1 MAVRIPIVTVFDPK
15 GLKQAQF
22 AMNKVQGNVRNLG
35 RNLAIAGAAIAGA
48 FALIGKSV
56 QDAAQAQAVFAQTEA
71 VLKST
76 GTTANG
82 TAQQISALS
91 ESLMKLSGFDDEAIQ
106 SGNNLILTFKNIQ
119 NQAGA
124 GNDIFNRTS
133 LAMVDLARVMR
144 TGPEAQ
150 AIRLGK
156 ALNDPVRGVTALGKA
171 GVQFTD
177 GQRATIKSL
186 VETGDLLGAQKIILS
201 ELESQIGGSAEA
213 YGKTFAGQL
222 DIVRGEIGN
231 LSEEI
236 GVIVMPALKELV
248 TAFRELAPEIG
259 TKLKTALANV
269 DIAGFAK
276 SLADALTFIV
286 QNAEAIM
293 RIVSALFILN
303 TAYNTSKVIVG
314 LYSAATFLLG
324 NVFTVTAGKIG
335 LATGALKLFKIALVT
350 TGIGALIVALGLIVQ
365 GATEVDSSY
374 RKTTP
379 VVTSFGTA
387 VLNSGKDA
395 EWAAARYGTAKTAID
410 QLNVAAGSFKGIS
423 AGASA
428 ADLAKTFGPLP
439 KTGKIVDPLAAFTA
453 TSAKGSAAAKD
464 PTGLKAWIANA
475 KEEAKVTKKETR
487 LINLGLGKDV
497 AANLASGGLS
507 VVNDALKRVTKNGT
521 TAITNLTKRYQ
532 GSAAGQAAAAAAAS
546 ESAAAAASAAAEAI
560 AAAAAAAAEAAR
572 REAEILAEKQ
582 RVYEAFANSVI
593 STFAGI
599 RDSILSAFSLPQL
612 GGSTDSIIRN
622 MDKLLTRVKAF
633 SSNITKLSS
642 MGLDP
647 KLLQQVINA
656 GPIAGAKLAANL
668 VSGGIGGLNAINAG
682 YAELGNVA
690 GEIGMTGTQSL
701 FNTAAQQA
709 VYNVTVNG
717 GLDSG
722 ATIGKAVV
730 DAIRAYE
737 RTSGPVFQGA

>member
-82 TAQQISALS
+82 TAKQISALS

-133 LAMVDLARVMR
+133 LAMVDLARVMK

-171 GVQFTD
+171 GVQFTEE
-177 GQRATIKSL
+177 QRATIKSL

-259 TKLKTALANV
+259 TKLKAALANV

-293 RIVSALFILN
+293 KIVGALFILN
-303 TAYNTSKVIVG
+303 TAYNTSKVIAG

-335 LATGALKLFKIALVT
+335 LATGALKLFKIALIT
-350 TGIGALIVALGLIVQ
+350 TGIGALIVALGFIIQ
-365 GATEVDSSY
+365 GATELDSSY

-395 EWAAARYGTAKTAID
+395 EWAAGKYGTAKTAID

-439 KTGKIVDPLAAFTA
+439 KDKKPDPFADLLPDLTKTTG
-453 TSAKGSAAAKD
+453 GAKD
-464 PTGLKAWIANA
+464 PTGLKAWTANA

-487 LINLGLGKDV
+487 LISLGLGKDV
-497 AANLASGGLS
+497 AANLASGGLE
-507 VVNDALKRVTKNGT
+507 VVNDALKRVTKKGA
-521 TAITNLTKRYQ
+521 TAITNLTKRYE
-532 GSAAGQAAAAAAAS
+532 GSAAGQAAAASA
-546 ESAAAAASAAAEAI
+546 AAAAASAAAEAV
-560 AAAAAAAAEAAR
+560 AAAAAATAEAAKK
-572 REAEILAEKQ
+572 EAEILAEKQ
-582 RVYEAFANSVI
+582 RVYEAFASSVT

-599 RDSILSAFSLPQL
+599 RDSILNAFSLPSL

-668 VSGGIGGLNAINAG
+668 VSGGIGGLSAINAG

-690 GEIGMTGTQSL
+690 SEIGMTGTQSL
-701 FNTAAQQA
+701 FNNAAQQQI
-709 VYNVTVNG
+709 YNVTVNG

-722 ATIGKAVV
+722 PTIGKAVV

>member
-35 RNLAIAGAAIAGA
+35 RNLAIAGAAIAGS

-82 TAQQISALS
+82 TAKEISALS

-133 LAMVDLARVMR
+133 LAMVDLARVMK

-156 ALNDPVRGVTALGKA
+156 ALNDPIRGVSALAKA
-171 GVQFTD
+171 GVQFSD
-177 GQRATIKSL
+177 DQKATIKSL
-186 VETGDLLGAQKIILS
+186 VETGDLLGAQKIVLA
-201 ELESQIGGSAEA
+201 ELESQIGGSAAA

-236 GVIVMPALKELV
+236 GTIAMPALSELV
-248 TAFRELAPEIG
+248 AAFRELAPEIG
-259 TKLKTALANV
+259 TKLKTALAGV
-269 DIAGFAK
+269 DIKAFAK
-276 SLADALTFIV
+276 SIADLLTFIV
-286 QNAEAIM
+286 QNADAIM
-293 RIVSALFILN
+293 KLVSALFILN
-303 TAYNTSKVIVG
+303 TVYNTGRVIVG
-314 LYSAATFLLG
+314 LYGAATSLLG
-324 NVFTVTAGKIG
+324 SIFTVTAGKIG

-350 TGIGALIVALGLIVQ
+350 TGIGALIVALGFIIQ
-365 GATEVDSSY
+365 GATELDSTY

-395 EWAAARYGTAKTAID
+395 EWAAGRYGIAEKAAADFKNVVSSIDLTKIPRTAASSRPLRGGQAEGVFAGQDFMAEDDKNKEGTVAKTVNGMKAIRKNL
-410 QLNVAAGSFKGIS
+410 QVEVKKQAAIGKLATKGIS
-423 AGASA
+423 GGLAGQI
-428 ADLAKTFGPLP
+428 LGGPQPLKTAN
-439 KTGKIVDPLAAFTA
+439 KIINGT
-453 TSAKGSAAAKD
+453 KKAAKK
-464 PTGLKAWIANA
+464 LQ
-475 KEEAKVTKKETR
+475 
-487 LINLGLGKDV
+487 NLFNK
-497 AANLASGGLS
+497 
-507 VVNDALKRVTKNGT
+507 T
-521 TAITNLTKRYQ
+521 
-532 GSAAGQAAAAAAAS
+532 AAGKS
-546 ESAAAAASAAAEAI
+546 ELESISEAI
-560 AAAAAAAAEAAR
+560 APDTTAMNDSER
-572 REAEILAEKQ
+572 IYKS
-582 RVYEAFANSVI
+582 FADSVA
-593 STFAGI
+593 STFSSI
-599 RDSILSAFSLPQL
+599 KDSIMGAFSLPEL

-622 MDKLLTRVKAF
+622 MDKLLARVKDF

-656 GPIAGAKLAANL
+656 GPLAGAKLAANL
-668 VSGGIGGLNAINAG
+668 VAGGAGALGTINAG
-682 YAELGNVA
+682 YSELGTIA
-690 GEIGMTGTQSL
+690 SEIGMTGTQSL
-701 FNTAAQQA
+701 FGTQGQQT
-709 VYNVTVNG
+709 VYNINVSG
-717 GLDSG
+717 GLDTG

-730 DAIRAYE
+730 DAVKAYE
-737 RTSGPVFQGA
+737 RTSGPVWQGA

>member
-71 VLKST
+71 VLRST

-259 TKLKTALANV
+259 TKLKAALANV

-276 SLADALTFIV
+276 ALADALTFIV

-293 RIVSALFILN
+293 KIVGALFILN
-303 TAYNTSKVIVG
+303 TAYNTSRVIAG
-314 LYSAATFLLG
+314 LYGAATFLLG
-324 NVFTVTAGKIG
+324 NIFTVTAGKIG

-395 EWAAARYGTAKTAID
+395 EWAAGKYGTAKTALD

-428 ADLAKTFGPLP
+428 ADLTKVFGPLP
-439 KTGKIVDPLAAFTA
+439 KAGSVVDPLAAFTA
-453 TSAKGSAAAKD
+453 TSATGAAAAKD
-464 PTGLKAWIANA
+464 PTGLKAWTANA
-475 KEEAKVTKKETR
+475 KAEAKLTKKETR
-487 LINLGLGKDV
+487 LVSLGLGKDV

-507 VVNDALKRVTKNGT
+507 VVNDALKRVTKKGS

-532 GSAAGQAAAAAAAS
+532 GSAAGQAAAA
-546 ESAAAAASAAAEAI
+546 SAAADAAADAAAAV
-560 AAAAAAAAEAAR
+560 AAAAAAAAEAAAK
-572 REAEILAEKQ
+572 EAAILAEKQ
-582 RVYEAFANSVI
+582 RVYEAFASSVT

-599 RDSILSAFSLPQL
+599 RDSILGAFSLPEL

-622 MDKLLTRVKAF
+622 MDKLLARVKAF

-668 VSGGIGGLNAINAG
+668 VSGGIAGLNTINAG